1 MLFFLGL
8 SAIVGTGRA
17 LLAFGATLS
26 LAFGGLGRLLQGL
39 LPGSHLTPDLAL
51 DLTSDLGEHVG
62 VGVAAVALASAAA
75 IAFSFVWL
83 ELAGSCWTER
93 RVSLFSAAQSRMAPL
108 TVPAEGRA
116 DVAGGPVLQA
126 LETFSRL
133 LERPSLCR
141 PQHLRCR
148 PRGCHHRRRGHHH

>member
-8 SAIVGTGRA
+8 STIVGTGRA

-39 LPGSHLTPDLAL
+39 LPGSHLTPDL
-51 DLTSDLGEHVG
+51 TSYLGEH

-75 IAFSFVWL
+75 IAFVWP

-93 RVSLFSAAQSRMAPL
+93 RVSLFSATQSRMAPL
-108 TVPAEGRA
+108 TVPAEGHA
-116 DVAGGPVLQA
+116 DVAGGCLQQA
-126 LETFSRL
+126 PLDG
-133 LERPSLCR
+133 SLGSASFGKDLT
-141 PQHLRCR
+141 HL
-148 PRGCHHRRRGHHH
+148 